1 MSTRGRPPGK
11 QKARDELDEDDGPQ
25 ARRRQREREIR
36 RRSQSQPMTESSQLF
51 VAHEDRRAAG
61 YREKRARLEDENP
74 EAAEEERA
82 IDAQRK
88 RIQYAA
94 DREDPQDA
102 VTARTHQ
109 QARQNEWR
117 AQLPPERLEER
128 REAEAESQS
137 RQR

>member
-11 QKARDELDEDDGPQ
+11 QKTRDERDVSPSTM
-25 ARRRQREREIR
+25 RRRQREREIR

-51 VAHEDRRAAG
+51 VAHEQRQNQAKRGRRAL
-61 YREKRARLEDENP
+61 LEDENP

-82 IDAQRK
+82 NNAQRM
-88 RIQYAA
+88 RLQYAA

-109 QARQNEWR
+109 QARQNGWR
-117 AQLPPERLEER
+117 AHLSPERLEER
-128 REAEAESQS
+128 REIEAENQS

>member
-1 MSTRGRPPGK
+1 
-11 QKARDELDEDDGPQ
+11 
-25 ARRRQREREIR
+25 
-36 RRSQSQPMTESSQLF
+36 MTESSQLF

-117 AQLPPERLEER
+117 AHLPPERLEER
-128 REAEAESQS
+128 REAEAEAFNVF
-137 RQR
+137 R